1 MKNIREILVEIS
13 VILILLL
20 LSLGLLAL
28 PKAYFKKSDEALTG
42 ITFRGNYDISNEVKA
57 MSMSQKLELFKIY
70 KNDAVIINEIALPW
84 DNNEILDFLD
94 KSFKDYLKMISYPND
109 CIDTFIRNIHGGDY
123 RSAAYRSAAYNIV
136 EIENNEIYS
145 LRLAVLEIVSFEH
158 PGNYSFNISL
168 ILDLDTCEILSLE
181 ISMPNISVYSQS
193 DIDFLR
199 YLYDEK
205 ELAYA
210 LGQYYNT
217 EIPIAD
223 DFNDAV
229 RIDYNYIRVVP
240 WDSFYYGQES
250 EMLNRFIRDLDNKG
264 YMILQK

>member
-1 MKNIREILVEIS
+1 
-13 VILILLL
+13 
-20 LSLGLLAL
+20 
-28 PKAYFKKSDEALTG
+28 
-42 ITFRGNYDISNEVKA
+42 
-57 MSMSQKLELFKIY
+57 
-70 KNDAVIINEIALPW
+70 
-84 DNNEILDFLD
+84 
-94 KSFKDYLKMISYPND
+94 
-109 CIDTFIRNIHGGDY
+109 
-123 RSAAYRSAAYNIV
+123 
-136 EIENNEIYS
+136 
-145 LRLAVLEIVSFEH
+145 
-158 PGNYSFNISL
+158 
-168 ILDLDTCEILSLE
+168 
-181 ISMPNISVYSQS
+181 MPNISVYSQS